1 MSNRERQVLSLIAE
15 GLTSFEIADKLYI
28 SAKTVEKHRQNI
40 MNKLNKHDL
49 ASLIRYAVEQGLLL
63 RQN

>member
-1 MSNRERQVLSLIAE
+1 LSNRERQVLSLIAE